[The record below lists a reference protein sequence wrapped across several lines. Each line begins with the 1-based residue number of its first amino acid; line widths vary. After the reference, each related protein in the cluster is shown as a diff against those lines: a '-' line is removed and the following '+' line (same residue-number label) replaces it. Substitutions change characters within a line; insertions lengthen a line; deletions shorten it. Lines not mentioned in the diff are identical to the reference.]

1 MHGTSQSERFIFTV
15 STGRCGQASL
25 ANLLAIHA
33 PYCYAA
39 FEEPQVRPI
48 LPGPLRPIER
58 RFRRRFVETHE
69 LLGRGRVLH
78 AFDRG
83 DQEFIDRIVARRL
96 KLIRRT
102 MERRRAHVYFD
113 VSKFFARGL
122 HAGFCKAIGR
132 HALVNLV
139 RDPVQ
144 NMRSYLNR
152 NKNFFLDNNSPAAA
166 SNILRLEGISHSK
179 GELYLWAW
187 FEMNLRFHAMKSRPE
202 VSAAVEIRTERLG
215 DAAYMSRAWGSLGL
229 DCARFEPQ
237 PALNTNVQNGFVETH
252 VSFDD
257 VRTFERFAERVPRE
271 LRDRISYLRGYDP
284 WRSNGLSSATDAVG
298 ISAAAP
304 NEPSLP
310 TTRIHARRGHVNAA
324 GFARGGPH

>member
-25 ANLLAIHA
+25 TNLLAIHV
-33 PYCYAA
+33 PRCYAA
-39 FEEPQVRPI
+39 FEEPQLRSV

-58 RFRRRFVETHE
+58 HFRRRFVETHE
-69 LLGRGRVLH
+69 LLGRGRVLQ
-78 AFDRG
+78 AFERG
-83 DQEFIDRIVARRL
+83 DQDFIDRIVARRL
-96 KLIRRT
+96 KLILRT
-102 MERRRAHVYFD
+102 MERRRVDVYFD

-122 HAGFCKAIGR
+122 HAGFCKVIGR
-132 HALVNLV
+132 YALVNLV

-152 NKNFFLDNNSPAAA
+152 NKNFFLDNNSPAAK
-166 SNILRLEGISHSK
+166 SNILCLEGTSHSK

-187 FEMNLRFHAMKSRPE
+187 FEMNLRFHAMKGRPE

-215 DAAYMSRAWGSLGL
+215 DAAYMSGARNALGL

-237 PALNTNVQNGFVETH
+237 PALNTNVQNGFVETR

-271 LRDRISYLRGYDP
+271 LRDRISYLRNYDP
-284 WRSNGLSSATDAVG
+284 WRRNGLSPAADAAG

-304 NEPSLP
+304 NEPSL
-310 TTRIHARRGHVNAA
+310 RAVRVHSRRGHVDAA
-324 GFARGGPH
+324 GLAWGGPG